1 MTHVSHGVMASTG
14 GSGSPKPTQDNTV
27 ATGLHPRSVTQTGTP
42 RTSRRLQPRVSPHPS
57 LIRKMMYS
65 GFQKEAIPST
75 LHKTAADG
83 LIQNGHGSLH
93 PRTSFR
99 SMHAISVP
107 EKPGNSAAGTVPSGQ
122 EQHDAPKSSQKF
134 PKHPL
139 GAPPALTPIIHTNE
153 LAHRMAN
160 SRQSLG
166 IRRVSL
172 GYESS
177 PRGSRRPLFRQE
189 SSQESPISLNFMAPT
204 ESLRASETP
213 TDILGTSVTPAES
226 LGASLTAA
234 DSLGVSLTPADSL
247 GVSLTPAESLGAS
260 LTLADSPGA
269 SLTPADHLGV
279 SLTPADRLGAS
290 LTPADSL
297 GASLTPAVLQG
308 PEDTAMSG
316 GQAWNSTTPSVAV
329 GPRGST
335 VAPGNAWEP
344 ARGTVLWDVVGSKAA
359 VDPRQPR
366 ELVASVQA
374 VEKIIIHAVV
384 IIQACARGFLVRRT
398 IKVWHQW
405 AIIIQAAWR
414 GYGVRRDLARLC
426 RAATIIQAAWR
437 GFVIRQSRT
446 QHMLLQNVW
455 AETGS
460 GARTTSDHR
469 CFQSCQPHVCALCQS
484 LTSGLGSPPSVV
496 MLVGSSPR
504 TCHTCGHTLPTR
516 VVHGTGR
523 GAASQAGVPRGCLT
537 QSTSRSLRRPHQT
550 KAATAIQSAWRGFVV
565 RRRLK
570 QQQEAAKMLQAT
582 WRGHSTRASLTTD
595 ALLGPAAWDNSRH
608 TQWPG
613 V

>member
-1 MTHVSHGVMASTG
+1 M
-14 GSGSPKPTQDNTV
+14 
-27 ATGLHPRSVTQTGTP
+27 
-42 RTSRRLQPRVSPHPS
+42 
-57 LIRKMMYS
+57 
-65 GFQKEAIPST
+65 
-75 LHKTAADG
+75 
-83 LIQNGHGSLH
+83 
-93 PRTSFR
+93 
-99 SMHAISVP
+99 
-107 EKPGNSAAGTVPSGQ
+107 
-122 EQHDAPKSSQKF
+122 
-134 PKHPL
+134 
-139 GAPPALTPIIHTNE
+139 
-153 LAHRMAN
+153 
-160 SRQSLG
+160 
-166 IRRVSL
+166 
-172 GYESS
+172 
-177 PRGSRRPLFRQE
+177 
-189 SSQESPISLNFMAPT
+189 
-204 ESLRASETP
+204 
-213 TDILGTSVTPAES
+213 
-226 LGASLTAA
+226 
-234 DSLGVSLTPADSL
+234 SLTPADSL
-247 GVSLTPAESLGAS
+247 GAPLTPADHL
-260 LTLADSPGA
+260 GA
-269 SLTPADHLGV
+269 SLTPADQLGVPLTPADHLGA
-279 SLTPADRLGAS
+279 SLTPADNLGAS

-297 GASLTPAVLQG
+297 GAPLPPVDSLRASLTQADHLGVSLAPADSLGTSLTPADSLGMSLTPAVLQG

-316 GQAWNSTTPSVAV
+316 GQARNSTIPSIAV

-335 VAPGNAWEP
+335 VAPGGAWEP
-344 ARGTVLWDVVGSKAA
+344 AGGTVPWDVVGSKAA

-374 VEKIIIHAVV
+374 VEKIIIHAAV

-414 GYGVRRDLARLC
+414 GYCVRRDLARLC

-446 QHMLLQNVW
+446 QQMLLQNVW
-455 AETGS
+455 AKTGS

-537 QSTSRSLRRPHQT
+537 QSTAQSLRRPPHHQT

-570 QQQEAAKMLQAT
+570 QQQDAAKMLQAT

-595 ALLGPAAWDNSRH
+595 ALLGPAVWDNSRH